1 MPGCLRLSDL
11 AYLELI
17 DTKTANE
24 AIQMSTSR
32 NFGGKSL
39 AQATSINATQTL
51 NDRLGGSNQ
60 TDTFRLSLSQP
71 MRFSLKGSSSGQSA
85 QVQLISDLNQNGRVD
100 RGEVLKS
107 FSLRKGKNQQGSLSL
122 DTLPT
127 GTYFVQVTGSKGA
140 TSYSLSLESVQNTG
154 LAPSGAPS
162 STPSS
167 TPSSSTPSS
176 IANSTFSSTPSG
188 GSDFASRVIALT
200 NAFRNA
206 NGLASLKGNSTLAT
220 IAQTY
225 SQTMATQDF
234 VAHQSLDGSQPWDRM
249 TAGGYKW
256 TRSAEN
262 IAAGQETPEEA
273 VQSWIDSPTHRAN
286 LLDPQLKEIGVGYYF
301 LATDTGNTN
310 YNYYWTQEFGTS
322 FAGH

>member
-1 MPGCLRLSDL
+1 
-11 AYLELI
+11 
-17 DTKTANE
+17 
-24 AIQMSTSR
+24 MSLSR

-51 NDRLGGSNQ
+51 NDRLGGSNRA
-60 TDTFRLSLSQP
+60 DTFRFSLSEP
-71 MRFSLKGSSSGQSA
+71 MRFGLKGSSSGQSA

-107 FSLRKGKNQQGSLSL
+107 FSLRKGKSQQGSLSL
-122 DTLPT
+122 DTLAA
-127 GTYFVQVTGSKGA
+127 GTYFVQVTGGKGA
-140 TSYSLSLESVQNTG
+140 TSYSLSLESAQNPG
-154 LAPSGAPS
+154 NAPSGAPS
-162 STPSS
+162 GTP
-167 TPSSSTPSS
+167 SSTPSS

-256 TRSAEN
+256 IRSAEN

>member
-1 MPGCLRLSDL
+1 M
-11 AYLELI
+11 
-17 DTKTANE
+17 N
-24 AIQMSTSR
+24 TSR

-51 NDRLGGSNQ
+51 NDRLGGRNQ
-60 TDTFRLSLSQP
+60 ADTFRLSLSEP
-71 MRFSLKGSSSGQSA
+71 MRFNLKGSSSGQGA

-107 FSLRKGKNQQGSLSL
+107 FSFRKGKNQQGSLSL

-127 GTYFVQVTGSKGA
+127 GTYFVQVTGGKGS
-140 TSYSLSLESVQNTG
+140 TSYSLSLESAQNTG
-154 LAPSGAPS
+154 LSPSGAPS
-162 STPSS
+162 PSNG
-167 TPSSSTPSS
+167 
-176 IANSTFSSTPSG
+176 IANSTLSSTPSG
-188 GSDFASRVIALT
+188 GSDFAGRVINLA
-200 NAFRNA
+200 NAFRNT
-206 NGLASLKGNSTLAT
+206 NGLPSLKFNSKLAA
-220 IAQTY
+220 IAQAY

-262 IAAGQETPEEA
+262 IAAGQETPEEV
-273 VQSWIDSPTHRAN
+273 VQSWINSPSHRAN
-286 LLDPQLKEIGVGYYF
+286 LLDPQLKETGVGYYF
-301 LATDTGNTN
+301 LAADTGNTN

-322 FAGH
+322 LAGL